1 MAYRLLAIAV
11 GSGRAGYMFFV
22 GDRLTKWE
30 MSRQAAGSPAGVQK
44 VVCRWLKD
52 LAPDVVVLEQ
62 LTKSSRKG
70 ARVRSI
76 NAQIKALAE
85 QCGILAV
92 ETAPMS
98 GFKNKYEGAAHLVER
113 FPELIP
119 YQPKRRRF
127 YDKEPRTTVL
137 FDALGLVITTM
148 NISTER
154 LASALG

>member
-11 GSGRAGYMFFV
+11 GSGRAGYIFFI

-44 VVCRWLKD
+44 VVSKWLKD
-52 LAPDVVVLEQ
+52 LAPDAIILEQ

-92 ETAPMS
+92 ETEPMS
-98 GFKNKYEGAAHLVER
+98 GFKNKYEAAAHLVER
-113 FPELIP
+113 FPELKP
-119 YQPKRRRF
+119 YQPKRPRF

-137 FDALGLVITTM
+137 FDALA
-148 NISTER
+148 
-154 LASALG
+154 LAVAVRSGPAQALAAGIG